1 VTTAVVRDKLNKCN
15 IW

>member
-1 VTTAVVRDKLNKCN
+1 VTTAVVGEKLNKCN